1 MVIKNGKKKYT
12 ILQKSLKKL
21 FMNYIDLLLLHQFY
35 NEYIKKGSKA
45 IGVSNFW
52 PNRLVDICLYYK
64 KKIND

>member
-1 MVIKNGKKKYT
+1 MHT

-21 FMNYIDLLLLHQFY
+21 FMNYIDLLLLHQCY

-45 IGVSNFW
+45 IGISNFW

>member
-1 MVIKNGKKKYT
+1 MHT

-21 FMNYIDLLLLHQFY
+21 FMNYIDLLLLHQCY

-45 IGVSNFW
+45 IGISNFW

-64 KKIND
+64 KKSMINQIILLLD

>member
-1 MVIKNGKKKYT
+1 MHT

-21 FMNYIDLLLLHQFY
+21 FMNYIDLLLLHQCY

-52 PNRLVDICLYYK
+52 PNRLVDICLYCEIK
-64 KKIND
+64 SMINQIILLID

>member
-1 MVIKNGKKKYT
+1 
-12 ILQKSLKKL
+12 
-21 FMNYIDLLLLHQFY
+21 MNYIDLLLLYQCY

-64 KKIND
+64 KKINH